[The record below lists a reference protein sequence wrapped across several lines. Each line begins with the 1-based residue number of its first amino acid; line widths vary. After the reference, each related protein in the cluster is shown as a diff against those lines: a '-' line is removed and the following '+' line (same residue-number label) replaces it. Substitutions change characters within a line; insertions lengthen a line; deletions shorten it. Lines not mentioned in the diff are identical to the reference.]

1 VFPDDWTVDDLLGKH
16 RSRPYNPLVAN
27 TFFRAGYIEAWGRGI
42 EKIKESCIENGN
54 DMAEYQV
61 KPSEVMVV
69 LYGLHDA
76 AKGNIQDKIE
86 NTQDDTQ
93 ENTQDDTQDMN
104 DKERKILEY
113 CKKPRSKKEIAEY
126 LGYKTIKSIKDDVEL
141 LLADGKI
148 IMTIPD
154 KPRSKNQKYVTVKK

>member
-1 VFPDDWTVDDLLGKH
+1 
-16 RSRPYNPLVAN
+16 
-27 TFFRAGYIEAWGRGI
+27 
-42 EKIKESCIENGN
+42 
-54 DMAEYQV
+54 
-61 KPSEVMVV
+61 MVV
-69 LYGLHDA
+69 FYGLHDA

-86 NTQDDTQ
+86 NTQDDTYDEI
-93 ENTQDDTQDMN
+93 ENTQDNTHDEIKNTQDMN

-113 CKKPRSKKEIAEY
+113 CEKPRSKKEIAEY